1 MLKKKGIEEEVKD
14 MLNALETGKRN
25 LICSNNKLSSN
36 QLQPFF
42 DHLLLLNQIYPET
55 KDFRHC

>member
-1 MLKKKGIEEEVKD
+1 

-25 LICSNNKLSSN
+25 LICSNK
-36 QLQPFF
+36 QIIIQPFF